1 VKVYDSGIA
10 PPNPSSFGTHQL
22 TYRTGDIVS
31 PHLRAVEPIALQLAD
46 FCWSIRTGETPRS
59 SAQLGLEVVGMIEA
73 AERGS
78 EDGPDL
84 DERRLEDQVSA

>member
-1 VKVYDSGIA
+1 
-10 PPNPSSFGTHQL
+10 
-22 TYRTGDIVS
+22 
-31 PHLRAVEPIALQLAD
+31 
-46 FCWSIRTGETPRS
+46 
-59 SAQLGLEVVGMIEA
+59 VVGMIEA